1 LGPVFR
7 AYDPERDALVA
18 VKLFKLDLPPERGH
32 QLIAEFERLIGL
44 SLVHDAIAS
53 LVATGFVDASPYLAQ
68 QYVSGESLDLAIR
81 QYGPAPAPDALRV
94 AAQLAGALDFAAAV
108 QVYHGALHPRDVLLS
123 AADTKLTGLGIAG
136 ALEQAGVTAP
146 VRRPYSAPE
155 RVAGGVWD
163 RRADVFSLA
172 ALTYELLWG
181 RRISGTG
188 PRAVESLTAIPG
200 SDLSALRSVFSRALA
215 ENPDERFST
224 ALEFAEALSRAFPRA
239 SVAIPSPRIAPEP
252 APPASVARATEAR
265 LPLDDPETVK
275 MDLRDLDL
283 RAAEDARYDDVA
295 VAPAI
300 VEADVSEPVTAQEE
314 EHDREVAVPAELIE
328 RRLPPEPPS
337 RVWPL
342 VAMLI
347 FGVIVGLT
355 AGYVIWSRPNPIAPQ
370 DVVVSAPASPATPAP
385 SGREFTESTIP
396 AAQAKTPTAAAT
408 SAPTS
413 APTND
418 RSGGRAGSSGGGS
431 DRSGAVPD
439 RSGRVL
445 VRSTPSGATVFVD
458 GKEQG
463 TTPVAVRELARGEH
477 RVRLEHGGYAP
488 VERNIVITA
497 AQPAQSIIVPLTEA
511 RATAS
516 GGTRPSTSVPTTSVS
531 TTPVP
536 TTPATLGHYSGTL
549 VIESKPTG
557 AKVYVDNKLA
567 GTTPLSLPNL
577 AAGSHAVRLER
588 DGYRRWSSSVRVVA
602 AERNRVTA
610 SLEK

>member
-18 VKLFKLDLPPERGH
+18 VKLFTLDLPPERGH

-44 SLVHDAIAS
+44 SLVHDAMAS

-68 QYVSGESLDLAIR
+68 QYVAGESLDLAIR
-81 QYGPAPAPDALRV
+81 QYGPAPAADALRV

-108 QVYHGALHPRDVLLS
+108 HVHHGALHPRDVLLS
-123 AADTKLTGLGIAG
+123 AEDTKLTGLGIAG

-155 RVAGGVWD
+155 RIAGGAWD

-172 ALTYELLWG
+172 ALIYELLWG
-181 RRISGTG
+181 RRISATG
-188 PRAVESLTAIPG
+188 ARAVASLAAIPG
-200 SDLSALRSVFSRALA
+200 GDPSALRSVFARALA
-215 ENPDERFST
+215 DNPAERFST
-224 ALEFAEALSRAFPRA
+224 ALEFAEALSNAFPHA
-239 SVAIPSPRIAPEP
+239 VVALPPPSIAPAAQPPQSIAHAIEP
-252 APPASVARATEAR
+252 R
-265 LPLDDPETVK
+265 LPLDDPHPEDRSKVE
-275 MDLRDLDL
+275 LRDLDL
-283 RAAEDARYDDVA
+283 RAAAEARYDDVA
-295 VAPAI
+295 AAPAI
-300 VEADVSEPVTAQEE
+300 VDVEVSEPVTAREE

-328 RRLPPEPPS
+328 RRVPPEPPS

-347 FGVIVGLT
+347 FGVIAGLT
-355 AGYVIWSRPNPIAPQ
+355 AGYVVWSRPNPVAPQ
-370 DVVVSAPASPATPAP
+370 EAVVSTPTPAAAPAR
-385 SGREFTESTIP
+385 SGREFTETTVQTP
-396 AAQAKTPTAAAT
+396 AKAPPGPPA
-408 SAPTS
+408 SAS
-413 APTND
+413 TND
-418 RSGGRAGSSGGGS
+418 RSAG
-431 DRSGAVPD
+431 VPD
-439 RSGRVL
+439 RPGRVL

-463 TTPVAVRELARGEH
+463 TTPVAVRELERGTH

-488 VERNIVITA
+488 AERSIVITA

-516 GGTRPSTSVPTTSVS
+516 GGTRS

-536 TTPATLGHYSGTL
+536 TTPATLGQFSGTL
-549 VIESKPTG
+549 VIESKPAG

-567 GTTPLSLPNL
+567 GTTPLSVPNL
-577 AAGSHAVRLER
+577 PAGSHAIRLER

>member
-18 VKLFKLDLPPERGH
+18 VKLFSLDLPPERGH

-44 SLVHDAIAS
+44 GLVHDAIAS

-81 QYGPAPAPDALRV
+81 QYGPAPAADALRV

-108 QVYHGALHPRDVLLS
+108 HVYHGALHPRDVLLS
-123 AADTKLTGLGIAG
+123 AEDTKLTGLGVAR
-136 ALEQAGVTAP
+136 ALEQVGVTAP

-155 RVAGGVWD
+155 RIAGGAWD

-172 ALTYELLWG
+172 ALIYELLWG

-188 PRAVESLTAIPG
+188 ARAVESLAAIPG
-200 SDLSALRSVFSRALA
+200 GNVAALRSVFSRALA
-215 ENPDERFST
+215 DNPAERFPT
-224 ALEFAEALSRAFPRA
+224 ALEFAEALSYTLPNAA
-239 SVAIPSPRIAPEP
+239 VAMPPPPIAPEVP
-252 APPASVARATEAR
+252 PPASIAQGRAPR
-265 LPLDDPETVK
+265 RPLDDPEPRSRPEVEP
-275 MDLRDLDL
+275 RDLDL
-283 RAAEDARYDDVA
+283 SAAEEARYDDVA

-300 VEADVSEPVTAQEE
+300 VDVEVSEPMTAQKE
-314 EHDREVAVPAELIE
+314 EHDRDVAVPADMIE
-328 RRLPPEPPS
+328 RRLTPEPPS

-342 VAMLI
+342 AAMLI
-347 FGVIVGLT
+347 FGVIAGLA
-355 AGYVIWSRPNPIAPQ
+355 AGYVVWSRPNPVAPQ
-370 DVVVSAPASPATPAP
+370 GTVVSTPSPPAASVPP
-385 SGREFTESTIP
+385 GREFTESTIP
-396 AAQAKTPTAAAT
+396 ASPANTP
-408 SAPTS
+408 P
-413 APTND
+413 NE
-418 RSGGRAGSSGGGS
+418 RSGGVSARSGG
-431 DRSGAVPD
+431 APD

-445 VRSTPSGATVFVD
+445 VRSTPSGATVFLD

-463 TTPVAVRELARGEH
+463 TTPVAVRELERGAH
-477 RVRLEHGGYAP
+477 RLRLEHDGYAP
-488 VERNIVITA
+488 VERSIVITA
-497 AQPAQSIIVPLTEA
+497 SQPAQSIIVPLTEA

-516 GGTRPSTSVPTTSVS
+516 GGTRSS
-531 TTPVP
+531 TPVP

-549 VIESKPTG
+549 VIESKPPG

-567 GTTPLSLPNL
+567 GTTPLTVPNL
-577 AAGSHAVRLER
+577 PAGSHAVRLER

-610 SLEK
+610 SLER